1 MTEDKA
7 SQVQPRAFSS
17 LALLVS
23 PSGGALRLEDMA
35 ALWRRAQ
42 EFCLWKQTRTIARGC
57 RGANGIER
65 GYSKLERPLGEIY
78 YDRLLKA
85 HCKH

>member
-35 ALWRRAQ
+35 ALWREAQ
-42 EFCLWKQTRTIARGC
+42 EYCLWKQTRTIARGC
-57 RGANGIER
+57 RGANGT
-65 GYSKLERPLGEIY
+65 GYSKLDGPLGEIY